1 MVLDAFL
8 RINTVNRENV
18 LKAEKHETHKTLIF
32 YLSISRK
39 ISTSNTQN
47 VTVMV
52 VDGELAFQQQENVR
66 EAIRF
71 RPNEEKTA
79 VSIGAYIATNIFIPY
94 GKNTRVVVYCI
105 SRFRLT
111 VNTLVKVWTVL

>member
-1 MVLDAFL
+1 MRFANTD
-8 RINTVNRENV
+8 INLFN
-18 LKAEKHETHKTLIF
+18 F
-32 YLSISRK
+32 FFLSISRK

-71 RPNEEKTA
+71 RPNEEKIA
-79 VSIGAYIATNIFIPY
+79 VSIGACIATNIFIPY
-94 GKNTRVVVYCI
+94 GKNI
-105 SRFRLT
+105 HGL
-111 VNTLVKVWTVL
+111 